1 MKSGAPRD
9 ATLRRLAL
17 VIVTNSMG
25 CALAMQK
32 CFARGERGI
41 EARAPRRKREAKPTA
56 GAYGQANNNNN
67 NCCQAAVFLPATGE
81 RLSLQ
86 PVPLRAAFKRP
97 AAGTPQ

>member
-25 CALAMQK
+25 FALAMQK

-41 EARAPRRKREAKPTA
+41 DARAPRRKREARPTA
-56 GAYGQANNNNN
+56 GATARPLFSQWIEVQHYSLNITFHLLGQS
-67 NCCQAAVFLPATGE
+67 Q
-81 RLSLQ
+81 
-86 PVPLRAAFKRP
+86 
-97 AAGTPQ
+97 